1 MLMMPVQLD
10 MDGFESVLPTFFKI
24 RWRPV
29 DAYLRMLFH
38 FAVFFC
44 LTASLA
50 AQVPE
55 FAQRSESN
63 LGQIVVHG
71 GTPSIRAEIIQDTEA
86 LIRDLDALVDSVEGR
101 GSPVVMEL
109 YPSVDGKPGAIRREL
124 LTLPEDQNRLRFQVS
139 VRFAAPQIYPKSDL
153 KNILLEIFLVERGIR
168 DVATDDLPE
177 SFTLSPWLIDGI
189 QEAMAWKRKKG
200 KRGVYAAL
208 RDNGGW
214 MPVSELI
221 ENNKVV
227 GMDSLSRELFRAS
240 SGALTMALLAQPG
253 GKKSMTAYLAE
264 ASGFEGEPFQLLS
277 KHFPDVNL
285 GREGLEKWWLS
296 QVAAL
301 AEPGLTQTMTI
312 PGTDKELTDA
322 LKLYLPYETG
332 QLIPYG
338 IESWPDVM
346 DLEENKDRLTAIR
359 QASDLLTGLSY
370 RCFPTYRTVVGGYL
384 KTLSDLTGEERGHIA
399 EALDNLEMF
408 REAEKRRYERLLDLL
423 DWYHLSTVQEES
435 GEFDDYLL
443 IKKELEK
450 AEVPVD
456 DPILE
461 YLDKAQKLFEKRKNG
476 P

>member
-1 MLMMPVQLD
+1 
-10 MDGFESVLPTFFKI
+10 
-24 RWRPV
+24 
-29 DAYLRMLFH
+29 
-38 FAVFFC
+38 
-44 LTASLA
+44 
-50 AQVPE
+50 
-55 FAQRSESN
+55 
-63 LGQIVVHG
+63 
-71 GTPSIRAEIIQDTEA
+71 
-86 LIRDLDALVDSVEGR
+86 
-101 GSPVVMEL
+101 
-109 YPSVDGKPGAIRREL
+109 
-124 LTLPEDQNRLRFQVS
+124 
-139 VRFAAPQIYPKSDL
+139 
-153 KNILLEIFLVERGIR
+153 
-168 DVATDDLPE
+168 
-177 SFTLSPWLIDGI
+177 
-189 QEAMAWKRKKG
+189 
-200 KRGVYAAL
+200 
-208 RDNGGW
+208 
-214 MPVSELI
+214 
-221 ENNKVV
+221 
-227 GMDSLSRELFRAS
+227 
-240 SGALTMALLAQPG
+240 
-253 GKKSMTAYLAE
+253 
-264 ASGFEGEPFQLLS
+264 
-277 KHFPDVNL
+277 VNL